1 MKIRIKETGAI
12 EELYIA
18 DRGTGCE
25 YTQALVED
33 DDCITYN
40 HALEMYE
47 TDEESYK
54 WWENMLEKI
63 EHAEDVKAKYAY
75 YFGREEVY
83 RVLSEAYYCNHID
96 LEDQPDFEIAVLE
109 EEFGPLPDNEE

>member
-1 MKIRIKETGAI
+1 MRIYITDTGAV

-18 DRGTGCE
+18 DRETGCE

-40 HALEMYE
+40 HALDMYE
-47 TDEESYK
+47 TDSESYE
-54 WWENMLEKI
+54 WWENMLEQI
-63 EHAEDVKAKYAY
+63 EHAEDLKAKYAY
-75 YFGREEVY
+75 YFGRDEVY
-83 RVLSEAYYCNHID
+83 RILNEAYSGNHVD
-96 LEDQPDFEIAVLE
+96 LEDQPEFEIATLQ